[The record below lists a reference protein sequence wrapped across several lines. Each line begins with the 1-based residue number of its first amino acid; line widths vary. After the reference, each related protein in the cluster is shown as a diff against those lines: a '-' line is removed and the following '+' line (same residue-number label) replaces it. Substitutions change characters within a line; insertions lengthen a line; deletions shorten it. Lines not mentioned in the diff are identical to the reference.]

1 MLRTAVEPFD
11 KETQEEEE
19 AWKEFCGWLQ
29 EQEALGIPPGELHI
43 MFNWERTTI
52 TQSFDFPGFPSFEY
66 LEALPP
72 KMFESFSPSAKRL
85 VTIMRRLRSQTAQD
99 NMGKSAPLKVES
111 EGAPQGWEEEEW
123 AAAREC
129 REWFAGIGNCAD
141 NVGYGDPV
149 LADDG
154 VFLRQQ
160 QAVNGQGNVNS
171 DHSNPDPAN
180 DGVFQRQ
187 LQARKEQGN
196 VDSGFNNPVLV
207 DDGVFPR
214 QQQAVN
220 GQGNVNSDHS
230 NPDPANDG
238 VFQRQMHARKEQG
251 NVDSGFNN
259 PVLADDGVFLRQQQA
274 VNGQGNVNSGHSN
287 PDPANDGVFQRQLR
301 AVTAIRAC
309 VEDTQTLPESKS
321 ELTLKKQRVAKL
333 NKLKKL
339 LKAKQ
344 AEVKALQANRAA
356 LLKAMQDDLVVV
368 DSNAKGVQRTWS
380 EVVERGALGSNK
392 RNMGAT
398 WAQQG
403 LPLIAVEGTA
413 DMAKASMVN
422 TRIDLQK
429 IHSHQKK
436 GHAIAV
442 QPNGPDAKGRARS
455 DSSEKGVYNKA
466 SAKAARV
473 KAEVEWVMPKPR
485 EKLHMIPTVDTTL
498 AMAARVRAAVDWVM
512 PKGQTKRPDRRVMRP
527 DKRDRLQPGKVARVK
542 ADVEWV
548 MPKPRQKID
557 VIPITDTCIAPA
569 MAARVRAAVDWV
581 MTGAKRPDRR
591 DRLPDRRDRLQP
603 GHNFHP
609 VTPAHS
615 TAANRRGQA
624 KHALQE
630 AVKVI
635 ECMVAKIET
644 PRNIRRKGAPGYV
657 EVEVSD
663 KDAEKEAKVWKTTL
677 FKCIQTLRKVK
688 GYGHTEQ
695 RGTIPAFLVPRYNKN

>member
-11 KETQEEEE
+11 KEMQEEEE
-19 AWKEFCGWLQ
+19 AWKEFCGWQ
-29 EQEALGIPPGELHI
+29 EQEDALGMLQI
-43 MFNWERTTI
+43 MFNWERTDI
-52 TQSFDFPGFPSFEY
+52 AQIFEYLDFREY

-72 KMFESFSPSAKRL
+72 KMFESLSPSARRL
-85 VTIMRRLRSQTAQD
+85 VTIMRRLRSQTAQG

-111 EGAPQGWEEEEW
+111 EVPQDIEEW
-123 AAAREC
+123 LLGDYWEIQEWVAVREC

-160 QAVNGQGNVNS
+160 QAVNGQGNVDS
-171 DHSNPDPAN
+171 DD
-180 DGVFQRQ
+180 
-187 LQARKEQGN
+187 
-196 VDSGFNNPVLV
+196 
-207 DDGVFPR
+207 
-214 QQQAVN
+214 
-220 GQGNVNSDHS
+220 
-230 NPDPANDG
+230 
-238 VFQRQMHARKEQG
+238 
-251 NVDSGFNN
+251 
-259 PVLADDGVFLRQQQA
+259 
-274 VNGQGNVNSGHSN
+274 SN

-321 ELTLKKQRVAKL
+321 ELTLKKQRMAEL
-333 NKLKKL
+333 DKLKKL

-356 LLKAMQDDLVVV
+356 LLKAMQEDLVVV

-380 EVVERGALGSNK
+380 EVVERGALGSNR

-398 WAQQG
+398 WVQQG
-403 LPLIAVEGTA
+403 LPLAAVEGTT
-413 DMAKASMVN
+413 DMAKSRMVN
-422 TRIDLQK
+422 TMIGLQK
-429 IHSHQKK
+429 IHGQKKK

-442 QPNGPDAKGRARS
+442 PPKGPDAKGRARS
-455 DSSEKGVYNKA
+455 DPSEKGVYNKA

-485 EKLHMIPTVDTTL
+485 EKFHMIPTVNTTS

-512 PKGQTKRPDRRVMRP
+512 PKGQTKRPDRGVMRP
-527 DKRDRLQPGKVARVK
+527 DRRDRLQPGKVARVK

-548 MPKPRQKID
+548 MPKPRQKIE
-557 VIPITDTCIAPA
+557 VIPIVDIAPA

-581 MTGAKRPDRR
+581 MSKGLTKRPDRR
-591 DRLPDRRDRLQP
+591 DMLPDRRDRLQP
-603 GHNFHP
+603 GHNLH
-609 VTPAHS
+609 VATPAHS
-615 TAANRRGQA
+615 TATNRRGQA

>member
-1 MLRTAVEPFD
+1 MCWARDGVPKVLRTAVEPFD

-43 MFNWERTTI
+43 MFNWERTAI
-52 TQSFDFPGFPSFEY
+52 TQKFYLTEY

-160 QAVNGQGNVNS
+160 QAVNGQGNVDS

-187 LQARKEQGN
+187 LQAKKE
-196 VDSGFNNPVLV
+196 L
-207 DDGVFPR
+207 
-214 QQQAVN
+214 
-220 GQGNVNSDHS
+220 
-230 NPDPANDG
+230 
-238 VFQRQMHARKEQG
+238 G

-274 VNGQGNVNSGHSN
+274 VNGQGNVNSDHCN

-321 ELTLKKQRVAKL
+321 ELTLKKQRMAEL

-380 EVVERGALGSNK
+380 EVVERGALGSNR

-398 WAQQG
+398 WVQQG
-403 LPLIAVEGTA
+403 LPLAAVEGTA

-485 EKLHMIPTVDTTL
+485 EKLHMIQTVDTTP

-527 DKRDRLQPGKVARVK
+527 DRRGRLQPGKVARVK

-548 MPKPRQKID
+548 MPKPRQKFD
-557 VIPITDTCIAPA
+557 VIPIVDIAPA
-569 MAARVRAAVDWV
+569 MTARVRAAVDWV
-581 MTGAKRPDRR
+581 MSKGLTKRPDRR
-591 DRLPDRRDRLQP
+591 DMLPDRRDRLQP
-603 GHNFHP
+603 GHNLHV

-615 TAANRRGQA
+615 TATNRRGQA